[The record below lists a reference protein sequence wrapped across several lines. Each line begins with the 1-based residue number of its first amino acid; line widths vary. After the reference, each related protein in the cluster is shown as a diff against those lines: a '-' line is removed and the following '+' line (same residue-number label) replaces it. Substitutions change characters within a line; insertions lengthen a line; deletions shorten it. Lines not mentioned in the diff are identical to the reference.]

1 MITASAPGKL
11 ILFGEHAVVYGEG
24 AIATAV
30 DKRARVTVCELDE
43 KKIVV
48 SSKNFGAPI
57 DAPLKGETDHPA
69 VRAAQAALEYAG
81 QKVGIGIEIDSKLP
95 IAAGMGSSAA
105 ISSATAAAVINL
117 LTGTVPSLEISNVA
131 YEGEKIAHG
140 KPSGI
145 DSSVATFGGTI
156 FFQRGKITNLETG
169 NLTLVVGDTGIQKS
183 TKELVEKVRSTI
195 EDPRV
200 AHSMFSIGSL
210 VKRAKTQMLEVGSP
224 SKLGILM
231 DQNHDFLR
239 KLGVSSVKLEELVK
253 AAKKAG
259 AYGAKLTGAG
269 GGGCIIALT
278 DEPQEV
284 IDALKAAGAKRAFTT
299 KTNQEGVRIEG

>member
-11 ILFGEHAVVYGEG
+11 ILFGEHAVVYGEA

-30 DKRARVTVCELDE
+30 DKRARVTACELDE

-48 SSKNFGAPI
+48 NSKNFGTPI
-57 DAPLKGETDHPA
+57 EASITGETDNPT
-69 VRAAQAALEYAG
+69 VRAVQAALEYAG
-81 QKVGIGIEIDSKLP
+81 QSVGIGIEIDSKLP

-169 NLTLVVGDTGIQKS
+169 RLTLVVGDTGIQRN
-183 TKELVEKVRSTI
+183 TKEQVDKVKSTI

-210 VKRAKTQMLEVGSP
+210 VKRANTQMLGECSHV
-224 SKLGILM
+224 KLGMLM

-239 KLGVSSVKLEELVK
+239 KLGVSSVKLEELIN

-269 GGGCIIALT
+269 GGGCVIALT
-278 DEPQEV
+278 DSPQEV
-284 IDALKAAGAKRAFTT
+284 IEALKAAGAKRAFTT
-299 KTNQEGVRIEG
+299 RTDQEGVRIES